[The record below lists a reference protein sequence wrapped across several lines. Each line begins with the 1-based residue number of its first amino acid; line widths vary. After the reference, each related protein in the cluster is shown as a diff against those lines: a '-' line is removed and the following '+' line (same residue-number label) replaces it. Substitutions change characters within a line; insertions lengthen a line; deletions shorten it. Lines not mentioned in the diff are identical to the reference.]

1 MVGPTAAGTPRGPG
15 ASSASSGATGPAPCA
30 VDAGVTS
37 SSNSRNSSNSCNGLA
52 SFKSVLPLEA
62 SISDIVHRITQ
73 EVLQPILVPSQQPSP
88 PSPFTFT
95 HLDQLQQ
102 MLQQRCSSSSSS
114 STGTPGRRAAGGVAA
129 ATAACRGSG
138 TAAAAGGS
146 TAGGSVPGG
155 GTPLGSRSE
164 LGGAVENLSFPSAQP
179 PRCIDS
185 RSLLALVPHDGRLLG
200 QEALAGLAMAVA
212 AALNTVQ
219 LMTPEERLKCRLLPP
234 DRCYETNYREWRDFL
249 LRKQPTGASLSCVF
263 GRGMLRSLL
272 LCCCSSLLRDIMGGP
287 LGFCCAAVF
296 HRLCDEASLS
306 LPARQAALQSL
317 TTQDPRLESLL
328 VSESGLGFLSRDFG
342 SAREE
347 QSGLISFACLT
358 NDRQPLHS
366 MALVAAK
373 NIFSRQ
379 LPKMPREYIVRLV
392 FDRNHYTFCLI
403 KQQQIIGGC
412 CFRPYFKQKFAE
424 VAFLAVTSAEQ
435 VKGYGTRLMNHLKE
449 HVKKSG
455 IEYFLTYADNF
466 AVGYFR
472 KQGFT
477 QKISMPKERW
487 FGFIKDYEGG
497 TLMECRISPKVDYL
511 RLFAILNDQ
520 QEAVQRAILRL
531 KPPRVFPGLTCW
543 QEDPTRVLHPSEV
556 PGVLEYGWTPQATAD
571 AAGEGAAATR
581 PLHEQIVQVLDV
593 LACHHSAWPFQRPVS
608 TDEAPDYYE
617 IIAQPTDISTMK
629 KKAKKKQFPNKA
641 AFLSE
646 LSRMFANC
654 RRYNAPST
662 IYYKYAN
669 ELEKFIWPKAL
680 QIQDTQEPAS
690 ATDASR

>member
-234 DRCYETNYREWRDFL
+234 DRCYETNYRWVAPGPPAMGHACMPGKFRVPGADISILPLQLLVIAVYWVEREGSMFFWLVRAATCVRRGASFADTPAAACMHVWCRWSVCGNSFVRVHQQRCCCMRVRMHAVTACCVCFACREWRDFL

-317 TTQDPRLESLL
+317 TTQDPRLEVRGL
-328 VSESGLGFLSRDFG
+328 SETFNYGCCCFCCGVCSFG
-342 SAREE
+342 SRLLLLLAMLL
-347 QSGLISFACLT
+347 SCFF
-358 NDRQPLHS
+358 
-366 MALVAAK
+366 LV
-373 NIFSRQ
+373 FSR
-379 LPKMPREYIVRLV
+379 L
-392 FDRNHYTFCLI
+392 
-403 KQQQIIGGC
+403 
-412 CFRPYFKQKFAE
+412 
-424 VAFLAVTSAEQ
+424 
-435 VKGYGTRLMNHLKE
+435 
-449 HVKKSG
+449 
-455 IEYFLTYADNF
+455 
-466 AVGYFR
+466 
-472 KQGFT
+472 
-477 QKISMPKERW
+477 
-487 FGFIKDYEGG
+487 
-497 TLMECRISPKVDYL
+497 
-511 RLFAILNDQ
+511 
-520 QEAVQRAILRL
+520 
-531 KPPRVFPGLTCW
+531 
-543 QEDPTRVLHPSEV
+543 
-556 PGVLEYGWTPQATAD
+556 
-571 AAGEGAAATR
+571 
-581 PLHEQIVQVLDV
+581 
-593 LACHHSAWPFQRPVS
+593 
-608 TDEAPDYYE
+608 
-617 IIAQPTDISTMK
+617 
-629 KKAKKKQFPNKA
+629 
-641 AFLSE
+641 
-646 LSRMFANC
+646 
-654 RRYNAPST
+654 
-662 IYYKYAN
+662 
-669 ELEKFIWPKAL
+669 
-680 QIQDTQEPAS
+680 
-690 ATDASR
+690 

>member
-1 MVGPTAAGTPRGPG
+1 M
-15 ASSASSGATGPAPCA
+15 
-30 VDAGVTS
+30 
-37 SSNSRNSSNSCNGLA
+37 
-52 SFKSVLPLEA
+52 
-62 SISDIVHRITQ
+62 
-73 EVLQPILVPSQQPSP
+73 
-88 PSPFTFT
+88 
-95 HLDQLQQ
+95 
-102 MLQQRCSSSSSS
+102 
-114 STGTPGRRAAGGVAA
+114 
-129 ATAACRGSG
+129 
-138 TAAAAGGS
+138 
-146 TAGGSVPGG
+146 
-155 GTPLGSRSE
+155 
-164 LGGAVENLSFPSAQP
+164 
-179 PRCIDS
+179 
-185 RSLLALVPHDGRLLG
+185 
-200 QEALAGLAMAVA
+200 
-212 AALNTVQ
+212 Q
-219 LMTPEERLKCRLLPP
+219 LMTPEERTKCSALPP
-234 DRCYETNYREWRDFL
+234 DRSYETNYWEWRDFL
-249 LRKQPTGASLSCVF
+249 QRKQPTGASLSCVF

-272 LCCCSSLLRDIMGGP
+272 LCCCAPLLRDLSGGP

-306 LPARQAALQSL
+306 PASRHAALQS
-317 TTQDPRLESLL
+317 SFL

-379 LPKMPREYIVRLV
+379 LPKMPREYI
-392 FDRNHYTFCLI
+392 
-403 KQQQIIGGC
+403 
-412 CFRPYFKQKFAE
+412 KFAE
-424 VAFLAVTSAEQ
+424 VAFLAVTSSEQ

-511 RLFAILNDQ
+511 RLFEMLNDQ
-520 QEAVQRAILRL
+520 QKAVQRAIMRL

-543 QEDPTRVLHPSEV
+543 QKEPNLVLHPSQV
-556 PGVLEYGWTPQATAD
+556 PGVLEYGWAPQATTD
-571 AAGEGAAATR
+571 PGSEGAAAAR

-593 LACHHSAWPFQRPVS
+593 LARHHSAWPFHKPVAK
-608 TDEAPDYYE
+608 DEAPDYYE
-617 IIAQPTDISTMK
+617 IITQPTDISTMK
-629 KKAKKKQFPNKA
+629 KKAKKKQFPSKA

-646 LSRMFANC
+646 LRRMFANC
-654 RRYNAPST
+654 RRYNGPST

-680 QIQDTQEPAS
+680 QIQDTQEPATV
-690 ATDASR
+690 AEAIR

>member
-1 MVGPTAAGTPRGPG
+1 MGGPAVVANPPGPAGSSSEGTATPGAAGACISSSIKSRTSNGG
-15 ASSASSGATGPAPCA
+15 ASL
-30 VDAGVTS
+30 
-37 SSNSRNSSNSCNGLA
+37 N
-52 SFKSVLPLEA
+52 SVLPLEA
-62 SISDIVHRITQ
+62 SIADIVHRITQ
-73 EVLQPILVPSQQPSP
+73 EVLQPILLPPHQPSP

-95 HLDQLQQ
+95 HIDQLHQILHQ
-102 MLQQRCSSSSSS
+102 HNPASSTG

-129 ATAACRGSG
+129 ATAACRGSSATAATG
-138 TAAAAGGS
+138 AAAAKAEAAACEG
-146 TAGGSVPGG
+146 
-155 GTPLGSRSE
+155 LG
-164 LGGAVENLSFPSAQP
+164 FPSLQP
-179 PRCIDS
+179 PKSIDS
-185 RSLLALVPHDGRLLG
+185 RLLLVLVPHDGRLLG
-200 QEALAGLAMAVA
+200 QEALEELAVASA
-212 AALNTVQ
+212 AALNTMQ
-219 LMTPEERLKCRLLPP
+219 LLTPEERRKCSQLPP
-234 DRCYETNYREWRDFL
+234 DANYETNYREWRDFL
-249 LRKQPTGASLSCVF
+249 LRKQPTGASLCCVF

-272 LCCCSSLLRDIMGGP
+272 LCCCGPLLRDLKGGP
-287 LGFCCAAVF
+287 LGFCCGAIF
-296 HRLCDEASLS
+296 HRLCDEAALS
-306 LPARQAALQSL
+306 PAARHAALQSISRHDA
-317 TTQDPRLESLL
+317 TLESFL

-392 FDRNHYTFCLI
+392 FDRSHYTFCLI
-403 KQQQIIGGC
+403 KKQQIIGGC

-424 VAFLAVTSAEQ
+424 VAFLAVTSSEQ

-477 QKISMPKERW
+477 QKISMPKEKW

-511 RLFAILNDQ
+511 RLFEMLNDQ
-520 QEAVQRAILRL
+520 QKAVQRAIMRL

-543 QEDPTRVLHPSEV
+543 QKEPNLVLHPSQV
-556 PGVLEYGWTPQATAD
+556 PGVVEYGWTPQAVTD
-571 AAGEGAAATR
+571 ASGEGAAAAR
-581 PLHEQIVQVLDV
+581 PLYEQILQVLDV
-593 LACHHSAWPFQRPVS
+593 LARHHSAWPFHKPVAK
-608 TDEAPDYYE
+608 DEAPDYYE
-617 IIAQPTDISTMK
+617 IITQPTDISTMK
-629 KKAKKKQFPNKA
+629 KKAKKKQFPSKA

-646 LSRMFANC
+646 LRRMFANC
-654 RRYNAPST
+654 RRYNGPST

-680 QIQDTQEPAS
+680 QIQDTQEA
-690 ATDASR
+690 ATVAEAMR

>member
-1 MVGPTAAGTPRGPG
+1 MVGSTG
-15 ASSASSGATGPAPCA
+15 AVIQRNPAGATAYSPGT
-30 VDAGVTS
+30 GHGSS
-37 SSNSRNSSNSCNGLA
+37 SSNGVPA
-52 SFKSVLPLEA
+52 FKSVLPLEA

-73 EVLQPILVPSQQPSP
+73 EVLQPILIQSQQPVP

-102 MLQQRCSSSSSS
+102 QLQQRNPGSGSI
-114 STGTPGRRAAGGVAA
+114 TGTPSRRAASGVAA
-129 ATAACRGSG
+129 ATAACRSSG
-138 TAAAAGGS
+138 AAAAGGLS
-146 TAGGSVPGG
+146 
-155 GTPLGSRSE
+155 SRSE
-164 LGGAVENLSFPSAQP
+164 GAASDGLSFPSLHP
-179 PRCIDS
+179 PKAIDS
-185 RSLLALVPHDGRLLG
+185 RLLLVLVPHDGRLLG
-200 QEALAGLAMAVA
+200 QEALEELARAVA
-212 AALNTVQ
+212 AALNTMQ
-219 LMTPEERLKCRLLPP
+219 LMTPEERTKCSALPP
-234 DRCYETNYREWRDFL
+234 DRSYETNYWEWRDFL
-249 LRKQPTGASLSCVF
+249 QRKQPTGASLSCVF

-272 LCCCSSLLRDIMGGP
+272 LCCCAPLLRDLSGGP

-306 LPARQAALQSL
+306 PASRHAALQSV
-317 TTQDPRLESLL
+317 TTHDATLESFL

-392 FDRNHYTFCLI
+392 FDRSHYTFCLI
-403 KQQQIIGGC
+403 KKQQIIGGC

-424 VAFLAVTSAEQ
+424 VAFLAVTSSEQ

-511 RLFAILNDQ
+511 RLFEMLNDQ
-520 QEAVQRAILRL
+520 QKAVQRAIMRL

-543 QEDPTRVLHPSEV
+543 QKEPNLVLHPSQV
-556 PGVLEYGWTPQATAD
+556 PGVLEYGWAPQATTD
-571 AAGEGAAATR
+571 PGSEGAAAAR

-593 LACHHSAWPFQRPVS
+593 LARHHSAWPFHKPVAK
-608 TDEAPDYYE
+608 DEAPDYYE
-617 IIAQPTDISTMK
+617 IITQPTDISTMK
-629 KKAKKKQFPNKA
+629 KKAKKKQFPSKA

-646 LSRMFANC
+646 LRRMFANC
-654 RRYNAPST
+654 RRYNGPST

-680 QIQDTQEPAS
+680 QIQDTQEPATV
-690 ATDASR
+690 AEAIR